1 MSPLE
6 WTLTLAAMI
15 TLTSSNPSKVQIV
28 KEDEDLKD
36 FKIEVL
42 VDVNAKSRGDV
53 CERRCARGDKVLVHY
68 ERKLIERS
76 GKLSQMLDSSYE
88 RKEPFDFRVGAGQVM
103 PGLEA
108 GVLGMCPGDKRR
120 VHIPSKLSGSDEF
133 RLKDDQ
139 RYVIEV
145 ELIETEAAPDVF
157 GMIDVDGDWHL
168 TRQEVHVHLEA
179 AAKRR
184 DANPGVNGEPSIE
197 GLVEEIFK
205 AEDGDKDGLISHSEF
220 SGPKRARD
228 EL

>member
-28 KEDEDLKD
+28 KENEDLKD

-133 RLKDDQ
+133 KLKDDQ

-168 TRQEVHVHLEA
+168 TRQEVHAHLEA

>member
-133 RLKDDQ
+133 KLKDDQ

-168 TRQEVHVHLEA
+168 TRQEVHAHLEA

-205 AEDGDKDGLISHSEF
+205 AEDADKDGLISHSEF